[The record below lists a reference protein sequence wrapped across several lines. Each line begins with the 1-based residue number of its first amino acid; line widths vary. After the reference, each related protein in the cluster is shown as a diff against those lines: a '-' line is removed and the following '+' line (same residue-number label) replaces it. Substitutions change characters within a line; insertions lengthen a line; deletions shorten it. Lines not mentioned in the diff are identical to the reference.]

1 MHVYVV
7 QLHIINYY
15 NYVRGSIYCVSCTYV
30 QGYIVHVTV
39 ILIKL
44 IFLMLRI
51 VRIAEDGDIGR
62 GELSSARQT
71 EHRRGP

>member
-1 MHVYVV
+1 M
-7 QLHIINYY
+7 
-15 NYVRGSIYCVSCTYV
+15 S
-30 QGYIVHVTV
+30 HVTA